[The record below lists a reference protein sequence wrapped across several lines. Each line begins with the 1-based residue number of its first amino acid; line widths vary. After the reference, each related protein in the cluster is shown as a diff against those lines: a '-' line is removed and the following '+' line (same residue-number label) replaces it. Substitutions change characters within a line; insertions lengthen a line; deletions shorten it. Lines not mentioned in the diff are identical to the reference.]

1 MFVQEAPISALNVA
15 PSTKLNCCKERPV
28 GVDLEMNGNRYNFF
42 SSTHPA
48 ATAQRYNAPNLTQK
62 SYFWSV
68 NGVGFCNNWTSGSA
82 NLDILYYNSISGL
95 WEDSEEDIL
104 NFEEKF
110 NSKNEKNLHI
120 YICRFLKNR
129 SISRG
134 LASRWLVTIIKNK
147 ESKINAL
154 QKLNN

>member
-1 MFVQEAPISALNVA
+1 MTLSLNIGNLFNDSSNHAL
-15 PSTKLNCCKERPV
+15 
-28 GVDLEMNGNRYNFF
+28 VDELRKR
-42 SSTHPA
+42 T
-48 ATAQRYNAPNLTQK
+48 
-62 SYFWSV
+62 
-68 NGVGFCNNWTSGSA
+68 
-82 NLDILYYNSISGL
+82 
-95 WEDSEEDIL
+95 SEEEIL
-104 NFEEKF
+104 DFEERF

-134 LASRWLVTIIKNK
+134 LASKWLVTIIKNK

>member
-1 MFVQEAPISALNVA
+1 MTLSLNIGNLFNDSSSHALVDE
-15 PSTKLNCCKERPV
+15 LRER
-28 GVDLEMNGNRYNFF
+28 
-42 SSTHPA
+42 T
-48 ATAQRYNAPNLTQK
+48 
-62 SYFWSV
+62 
-68 NGVGFCNNWTSGSA
+68 
-82 NLDILYYNSISGL
+82 
-95 WEDSEEDIL
+95 SEEEIL
-104 NFEEKF
+104 EFEEKF

-134 LASRWLVTIIKNK
+134 LASKWLVTIIKNK

>member
-1 MFVQEAPISALNVA
+1 MTLSLNIGNIFNDSSSHAL
-15 PSTKLNCCKERPV
+15 
-28 GVDLEMNGNRYNFF
+28 VDELRK
-42 SSTHPA
+42 
-48 ATAQRYNAPNLTQK
+48 R
-62 SYFWSV
+62 
-68 NGVGFCNNWTSGSA
+68 TSEK
-82 NLDILYYNSISGL
+82 DIL
-95 WEDSEEDIL
+95 E
-104 NFEEKF
+104 FEEKF

-134 LASRWLVTIIKNK
+134 LASKWLVTIIKNK